1 MAGRPA
7 CILTLVTA
15 VAVPAA
21 VQAQAADAPSTW
33 VSVGLSGEHA
43 RFSHGPTIPPSH
55 DIGGTQPSLSFG
67 VNRLV
72 TRRVR
77 VGVDIDIG
85 RRHERVL
92 HYPTSTLEEMVT
104 LRDRFT
110 TFTAHVGYSVGSEG
124 NWTTSATVGVSF
136 TRSQHSST
144 SAFVPPLTAPSGR
157 TDPLTS
163 VQVVVG
169 PAVGLEVSCA
179 LGERW
184 SVFGDVRVTAV
195 SGNGL
200 LFQPRGLLLRPGF
213 GLRLRL

>member
-1 MAGRPA
+1 MACRPA

-21 VQAQAADAPSTW
+21 AQAQAPDAPSTW
-33 VSVGLSGEHA
+33 VSVGLSAEHA
-43 RFSHGPTIPPSH
+43 RFSHGPTDPPID
-55 DIGGTQPSLSFG
+55 DISGTQPSLSFG
-67 VNRLV
+67 VSRLV

-92 HYPTSTLEEMVT
+92 HYELPTLEEILT

-110 TFTAHVGYSVGSEG
+110 TFTAHIGYSLASAGS
-124 NWTTSATVGVSF
+124 WTTSATVGVSF

-144 SAFVPPLTAPSGR
+144 SAFVPPLTASSGR
-157 TDPLTS
+157 TEPLTA

-169 PAVGLEVSCA
+169 PAVGLEVT
-179 LGERW
+179 
-184 SVFGDVRVTAV
+184 VRSASAGRCLVTSA
-195 SGNGL
+195 
-200 LFQPRGLLLRPGF
+200 
-213 GLRLRL
+213 

>member
-1 MAGRPA
+1 MACRPA

-21 VQAQAADAPSTW
+21 AQAQAADAPSTW
-33 VSVGLSGEHA
+33 VSVGLSAEHA
-43 RFSHGPTIPPSH
+43 RFSHGPTDSPTD

-67 VNRLV
+67 VSRLV

-92 HYPTSTLEEMVT
+92 HYEIPTLEEILT

-110 TFTAHVGYSVGSEG
+110 TFTAHIGYSLASAGS
-124 NWTTSATVGVSF
+124 WTTSATIGVSF
-136 TRSQHSST
+136 TRSEHSST
-144 SAFVPPLTAPSGR
+144 SAFVPPLTPSSDR
-157 TDPLTS
+157 TRPLTS
-163 VQVVVG
+163 VLVVVG
-169 PAVGLEVSCA
+169 PAVGLEVSRA

-184 SVFGDVRVTAV
+184 SVFGDFRVTAV